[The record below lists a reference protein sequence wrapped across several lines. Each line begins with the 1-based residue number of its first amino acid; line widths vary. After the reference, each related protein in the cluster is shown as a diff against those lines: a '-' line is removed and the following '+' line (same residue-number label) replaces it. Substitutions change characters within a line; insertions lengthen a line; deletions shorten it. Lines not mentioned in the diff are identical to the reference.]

1 MAHKHHH
8 GIEVDTPGELR
19 AERFRA
25 TTRITLIGAVIDGL
39 LGFLKIV
46 VGYLAHSQALIADG
60 IHSLSDLATDGIVLY
75 ASKHAHAE
83 ADDDHPYGHGRFET
97 VATVVLGVA
106 LIGVAVGIGYDAGF
120 RLLHQELISTPGAW
134 ALVIAAVS
142 VISKEVIY
150 RYTMAVA
157 EKYNSN
163 MLRANA
169 WHSRSD
175 AISSI
180 VVIIGVAG
188 SMFGIWYLDGI
199 AAIGV
204 ALMIAK
210 IGWDLLSESMQ
221 ELVDTSLETDRV
233 EAIRQT
239 ILDVDGVDTLHVLR
253 TRRMGGD
260 ALVDVHI
267 QVNPTLSV
275 SEGHYISETV
285 RRTVIRNIEEVND
298 VMVHIDPEDD
308 EELTEIVHLPLR
320 HELLAK
326 LEPSWSHIVASKHI
340 QHITLHYLNNKIS
353 VELTLPVSALNQADL
368 SASEQQQRLS
378 DEFKLVADSLDEVE
392 SIHLLFQ

>member
-1 MAHKHHH
+1 MSANSKSSNNLSN
-8 GIEVDTPGELR
+8 ERLR
-19 AERFRA
+19 E
-25 TTRITLIGAVIDGL
+25 TTRITIIGAIVDSL
-39 LGFLKIV
+39 LGFFKIV
-46 VGYLAHSQALIADG
+46 IGYASNSQALIADG

-75 ASKHAHAE
+75 ASKHAHTE
-83 ADDDHPYGHGRFET
+83 ADDNHPYGHGRFET

-120 RLLHQELISTPGAW
+120 RLFHYEYISTPGMW
-134 ALVIAAVS
+134 ALVIAFVS
-142 VISKEVIY
+142 VISKEAIY
-150 RYTMAVA
+150 RYTMVVA

-163 MLRANA
+163 LLRANA

-180 VVIIGVAG
+180 IVIIGIVG

-221 ELVDTSLETDRV
+221 ELVDTSLEPEHV
-233 EAIRQT
+233 AAIRKT
-239 ILDVDGVDTLHVLR
+239 ILDIDGVDTLHVLR
-253 TRRMGGD
+253 TRRMGSD

-267 QVNPTLSV
+267 QVNPKISV

-285 RRTVIRNIEEVND
+285 RTKVINNIENVRD

-308 EELTEIVHLPLR
+308 EELDERAHLPLR
-320 HELLAK
+320 NQIT
-326 LEPSWSHIVASKHI
+326 HILKAAWINVEASQEILDI
-340 QHITLHYLNNKIS
+340 QLHYLNNQIQ
-353 VELTLPVSALNQADL
+353 VEILLPVLLLEHPNQTILKQKHDIKA
-368 SASEQQQRLS
+368 Q
-378 DEFKLVADSLDEVE
+378 FKLVADSLDEVE
-392 SIHLLFQ
+392 SIKLLFQ

>member
-1 MAHKHHH
+1 MN
-8 GIEVDTPGELR
+8 DTQTPIDPAVVRQERLR
-19 AERFRA
+19 E
-25 TTRITLIGAVIDGL
+25 TTRITLIGAVIDAL

-46 VGYLAHSQALIADG
+46 IGYASYSQALIADG

-75 ASKHAHAE
+75 ASKHAHQE

-120 RLLHQELISTPGAW
+120 RLLHHEHISTPGAW
-134 ALVIAAVS
+134 ALVIAFVS
-142 VISKEVIY
+142 VISKEAIY

-180 VVIIGVAG
+180 IVIVGVLG
-188 SMFGIWYLDGI
+188 SMFGAWYLDGI

-221 ELVDTSLETDRV
+221 ELVDTSLEPDRV

-239 ILDVDGVDTLHVLR
+239 ILNVDGVETLHVLR

-285 RRTVIRNIEEVND
+285 RSSVIAYIEEVSD

-308 EELTEIVHLPLR
+308 EILSEHAHLPLR
-320 HELLAK
+320 HQLISK
-326 LEPSWSHIVASKHI
+326 LESGWKNIEASQEI
-340 QHITLHYLNNKIS
+340 LNINLHYLNNKIEIE
-353 VELTLPVSALNQADL
+353 VLLPVLLLEHPSKTIL
-368 SASEQQQRLS
+368 EQKHQLEG
-378 DEFKLVADSLDEVE
+378 DFKLVADSIDEVE
-392 SIHLLFQ
+392 SIKLLFQ

>member
-1 MAHKHHH
+1 MNQTTTKADQRN
-8 GIEVDTPGELR
+8 ERLR
-19 AERFRA
+19 E
-25 TTRITLIGAVIDGL
+25 TTRITVIGAIVDAL
-39 LGFLKIV
+39 LGFVKIII
-46 VGYLAHSQALIADG
+46 GYIAYSQALIADG
-60 IHSLSDLATDGIVLY
+60 IHSLSDLATDAIVLY

-97 VATVVLGVA
+97 VATVILGVA
-106 LIGVAVGIGYDAGF
+106 LIGVAVGIGYDAVF
-120 RLLHQELISTPGAW
+120 RLLHRELISTPGVW
-134 ALVIAAVS
+134 ALVVACIS
-142 VISKEVIY
+142 VLAKEVIF

-180 VVIIGVAG
+180 IVVIGVVG

-221 ELVDTSLETDRV
+221 ELVDTSLEPERV
-233 EAIRQT
+233 EAIRKC
-239 ILDVDGVDTLHVLR
+239 ILNVDGVDTLHVLR
-253 TRRMGGD
+253 TRRMGSE

-267 QVNPTLSV
+267 QVNPKLSV

-285 RRTVIRNIEEVND
+285 RTTVINQIDEVTD

-308 EELTEIVHLPLR
+308 EVLDENVRLPLR
-320 HELLAK
+320 HEITNK
-326 LEPSWSHIVASKHI
+326 LNTAWNSIEESQEIRSIH
-340 QHITLHYLNNKIS
+340 LHYLDNKIQ
-353 VELTLPVSALNQADL
+353 VELVLPLRLLEHPKLDM
-368 SASEQQQRLS
+368 SEQKQHL
-378 DEFKLVADSLDEVE
+378 ENKFKLVADSIDEVE
-392 SIHLLFQ
+392 SITLLFQ

>member
-1 MAHKHHH
+1 MNNVTNNNTASDQRT
-8 GIEVDTPGELR
+8 ERLR
-19 AERFRA
+19 E
-25 TTRITLIGAVIDGL
+25 TVRITLIGSVIDTL
-39 LGFLKIV
+39 LGVLKIII
-46 VGYLAHSQALIADG
+46 GYASHSQALIADG
-60 IHSLSDLATDGIVLY
+60 IHSLSDLATDVIVLY
-75 ASKHAHAE
+75 ASKHAHQE

-120 RLLHQELISTPGAW
+120 RLYHHEHISTPGTW
-134 ALVIAAVS
+134 ALAIAVIS
-142 VISKEVIY
+142 VISKEAIY
-150 RYTMAVA
+150 RYTMVVA
-157 EKYNSN
+157 DKYNSN

-180 VVIIGVAG
+180 VVIIGIVG

-221 ELVDTSLETDRV
+221 ELVDTSLDPERV
-233 EAIRQT
+233 EAIRQV
-239 ILDVDGVDTLHVLR
+239 ILDVDGADTLHVLR
-253 TRRMGGD
+253 TRRMGSE

-285 RRTVIRNIEEVND
+285 RSSIIANIEEVSD

-308 EELTEIVHLPLR
+308 ESFSGNVRLPLR
-320 HELLAK
+320 QQLLRK
-326 LEPSWSHIVASKHI
+326 LQPAWADIDASSEILHIN
-340 QHITLHYLNNKIS
+340 LHYLNNKIE
-353 VELTLPVSALNQADL
+353 VELLLPILLLEHPTQTIL
-368 SASEQQQRLS
+368 EQKHQL
-378 DEFKLVADSLDEVE
+378 EAAFKLVADSIDEVE
-392 SIHLLFQ
+392 SIKLLFK

>member
-1 MAHKHHH
+1 MNQA
-8 GIEVDTPGELR
+8 PSNNNPNELR
-19 AERFRA
+19 NERLRA
-25 TTRITLIGAVIDGL
+25 TTRITLIGAVVDAL

-46 VGYLAHSQALIADG
+46 IGYASYSQALIADG

-120 RLLHQELISTPGAW
+120 RLLHHEHISTPGAW
-134 ALVIAAVS
+134 ALVIAFVS
-142 VISKEVIY
+142 VISKEAIY
-150 RYTMAVA
+150 RYTMVVA
-157 EKYNSN
+157 DKYNSN

-169 WHSRSD
+169 WHSRTD

-180 VVIIGVAG
+180 IVIIGIVG
-188 SMFGIWYLDGI
+188 SMFGVWYLDGI

-221 ELVDTSLETDRV
+221 ELVDTSLDPERV
-233 EAIRQT
+233 EAIRQV
-239 ILDVDGVDTLHVLR
+239 ILDVDGADTLHVLR
-253 TRRMGGD
+253 TRRMGSE

-267 QVNPTLSV
+267 QVNPNLSV

-285 RRTVIRNIEEVND
+285 RSSIIASIEEVSD

-308 EELTEIVHLPLR
+308 ESLDENVRLPLR
-320 HELLAK
+320 QQLLSSLQPA
-326 LEPSWSHIVASKHI
+326 WSHIEASQEI
-340 QHITLHYLNNKIS
+340 LNIDLHYLNNQIM
-353 VELTLPVSALNQADL
+353 VEILLPVLL
-368 SASEQQQRLS
+368 LEHPTHTILEQKHLFEAQ
-378 DEFKLVADSLDEVE
+378 FKLVADSLDEVE
-392 SIHLLFQ
+392 SIQLLFK

>member
-1 MAHKHHH
+1 MTQLQPDNS
-8 GIEVDTPGELR
+8 GVSIQR
-19 AERFRA
+19 NERQRD
-25 TTRITLIGAVIDGL
+25 TTRITLIGAVIDAL
-39 LGFLKIV
+39 LGFFKIL
-46 VGYLAHSQALIADG
+46 VGYISFSQALIADG
-60 IHSLSDLATDGIVLY
+60 IHSLSDLATDAIVLY
-75 ASKHAHAE
+75 ASKHAHQE

-106 LIGVAVGIGYDAGF
+106 LIAVAVGIAYDASF
-120 RLLHQELISTPGAW
+120 RLLHNELLSTPGYL
-134 ALVIAAVS
+134 ALGIAFIS
-142 VISKEVIY
+142 VISKEAIY
-150 RYTMAVA
+150 RYTMVVA

-180 VVIIGVAG
+180 IVIIGIIG
-188 SMFGIWYLDGI
+188 SMFGLWYLDSI

-221 ELVDTSLETDRV
+221 ELVDTSLEPERV
-233 EAIRQT
+233 EAIRQA
-239 ILDVDGVDTLHVLR
+239 ILNVDGVDTLHILR
-253 TRRMGGD
+253 TRRMGGE

-285 RRTVIRNIEEVND
+285 RNAIIQQIDEVSD

-308 EELTEIVHLPLR
+308 ESITDFVHLPLR
-320 HELLAK
+320 HELLPK
-326 LEPSWSHIVASKHI
+326 LETAWKHI
-340 QHITLHYLNNKIS
+340 DVSAQIEKITLHYLNRKIH
-353 VELTLPVSALNQADL
+353 VELILPLKILNVQGQSPL
-368 SASEQQQRLS
+368 ELQQQFAV
-378 DEFKLVADSLDEVE
+378 EFKLVADSLDEVE
-392 SIHLLFQ
+392 SIKLLFQ

>member
-1 MAHKHHH
+1 MNQA
-8 GIEVDTPGELR
+8 PSNNNSNALR
-19 AERFRA
+19 NERLRA
-25 TTRITLIGAVIDGL
+25 TTRITLIGAVVDAL

-46 VGYLAHSQALIADG
+46 IGYASYSQALIADG
-60 IHSLSDLATDGIVLY
+60 IHSLSDLATDAIVLY

-97 VATVVLGVA
+97 VATVILGVA

-120 RLLHQELISTPGAW
+120 RLFHHEHISTPGAW
-134 ALVIAAVS
+134 ALVIATVS
-142 VISKEVIY
+142 VISKEAIY
-150 RYTMAVA
+150 RYTMVVA
-157 EKYNSN
+157 DKYNSN

-180 VVIIGVAG
+180 IVIIGVVG
-188 SMFGIWYLDGI
+188 SMFGVWYLDGI

-221 ELVDTSLETDRV
+221 ELVDTSLEPDRV
-233 EAIRQT
+233 EAIRQV
-239 ILDVDGVDTLHVLR
+239 ILDVDGADTLHVLR
-253 TRRMGGD
+253 TRRMGSE

-267 QVNPTLSV
+267 QVNPNLSV

-285 RRTVIRNIEEVND
+285 RSSIIAKIEEVSD

-308 EELTEIVHLPLR
+308 ETLSERIHLPLR
-320 HELLAK
+320 QQLVNK
-326 LEPSWSHIVASKHI
+326 LESAWKDVEASQEI
-340 QHITLHYLNNKIS
+340 LDINLHYLNNKID
-353 VELTLPVSALNQADL
+353 VELLLPVLLLEYPGKTILEQKHQLEAD
-368 SASEQQQRLS
+368 
-378 DEFKLVADSLDEVE
+378 FKLVADSIDEVE
-392 SIHLLFQ
+392 SIQLLFK